1 LPNEIR
7 AINKAQRFI
16 QILCYV
22 TAAGLGG
29 GAIRAAWACAVCLLE
44 EHFKKLKIL
53 PLQSQYK
60 VSLLLFV
67 VDNGD
72 YFMVNSEIHN
82 TNLLL
87 LPLALQPAVG
97 FGLSKNTSP
106 FSLSIVKSIQLITLL
121 DFRNNNFLLCG
132 VVSPTPN
139 PQPRGPGFPFCLG
152 HHP

>member
-7 AINKAQRFI
+7 AIYKAQRFI

-22 TAAGLGG
+22 TAAGLWY
-29 GAIRAAWACAVCLLE
+29 GAIKLRGQCAVCLLE

-60 VSLLLFV
+60 LSLLLFV

-82 TNLLL
+82 FNLLL

-97 FGLSKNTSP
+97 FGLSNNTSP
-106 FSLSIVKSIQLITLL
+106 F
-121 DFRNNNFLLCG
+121 
-132 VVSPTPN
+132 
-139 PQPRGPGFPFCLG
+139 FPIYR
-152 HHP
+152 